1 MERPLRIAI
10 YEDAVEDADL
20 LLQCISQSEIAAESS
35 VFSSAQ
41 ALLANF
47 SAEEY
52 DLIFLDIY
60 MGTVQAGVDLA
71 SKIREIDTNVTL
83 AFITSSKEHALES
96 YRLKAFAYL
105 EKPVRGADVREVL
118 LQAVNKRKNAPAIKL
133 LVAGER
139 RDILLDQ
146 IIYFEQRDRAVYI
159 NTLTETL
166 RASQTVKLSDIETM
180 LPNAFLRCHHSY
192 IAHLRYVK
200 ELDQEMRVFIMQNG
214 DYVYIRRQDVRKA
227 ARMYEDYLFR
237 RKRGGEN
244 EG

>member
-1 MERPLRIAI
+1 MRIAVCDDMASERTI
-10 YEDAVEDADL
+10 LLPMLREYLAAKGLDAEL
-20 LLQCISQSEIAAESS
+20 LPFDSGEALTAAFTPG
-35 VFSSAQ
+35 VFS
-41 ALLANF
+41 LV
-47 SAEEY
+47 
-52 DLIFLDIY
+52 FLDIY